1 MTKLSIVSAL
11 ASALALVGCS
21 SSESEEPEGSTYTE
35 GSEGTTTTSVEE
47 WRAEEE
53 RPAEER
59 VEDPG
64 VVADTGMTAPE
75 MQPEMQS
82 AKGEVALSDG
92 EIAKVTEVVNS
103 GEIEQAQLAKTKA
116 KNAKV
121 KKFAQHMI
129 TEHTKA
135 KQTGAKLV
143 KQEQLITQ
151 DNAIATEVSNDGN
164 AMLQSLRNAEPEGFD
179 LVYINGQVDQHQKVL
194 DMLDKQ
200 LIPAADDP
208 ELKAELEKARGMV
221 ERHLTEAREIQQTL
235 TTAAATD

>member
-11 ASALALVGCS
+11 ASALALAGCS
-21 SSESEEPEGSTYTE
+21 SSESEEPEGSAYTE

-75 MQPEMQS
+75 MQS
-82 AKGEVALSDG
+82 AKNEMTLSDG
-92 EIAKVTEVVNS
+92 EIAKVTDVVNS

-116 KNAKV
+116 KNASV
-121 KKFAQHMI
+121 KKFAQQMI

-135 KQTGAKLV
+135 KQDGAKLV

-151 DNAIATEVSNDGN
+151 ESAIATEVGNDGD
-164 AMLQSLRNAEPEGFD
+164 AMLQSLRSAEPDSFD

-200 LIPAADDP
+200 LIPAADAPD
-208 ELKAELEKARGMV
+208 LKAQLEKARGMV

-235 TTAAATD
+235 AAKGE